1 MHSSALQWLTD
12 RERFSSISEILEG
25 GSPADPVLHHSL
37 LTGLYPWRL
46 GMQRGAIERYQPDG
60 LNASIRIL
68 PQYLQEAGYATH
80 AVMSSSPFSLLITN
94 LLRLGNG
101 TLVRRSE

>member
-1 MHSSALQWLTD
+1 MLLTQ
-12 RERFSSISEILEG
+12 SYTTPKC
-25 GSPADPVLHHSL
+25 SPSRAAL